1 MKKKYISFL
10 LSALLLGGF
19 TSCSDWLDVEQN
31 IEKDAEEMFDTYDGF
46 KGALTGCYSD
56 LAKTDLYGTRMT
68 MSNVDALASLWYMDG
83 GIDYRDNIQENYY
96 LRVHDYSQTMTQDV
110 FQTLYSNLYNAV
122 LETSMVIKAFR
133 DGKGSSIPDAASR
146 AVVEGEAY
154 GLRAFLHLD
163 ILRLFG
169 QVPNNA
175 TIQVSLPY
183 SEITS
188 YEEDLNYCT
197 FDEYVTK
204 LKADIEQAKALL
216 KDNDP
221 IFQYTLAELNE
232 LGDGVSV
239 EDDFMT
245 FRQYRMNYWAVRA
258 LEARMYMYLGDKTTA
273 HDIAMEVIN
282 ATTVDGDPV
291 VTLSS
296 ATDYGQATNRRY
308 MSPSEC
314 LFSLYFDNLYDI
326 SVPLLHGIPTSVNSL
341 SGVNRQ
347 DNLTLTTSWKADL
360 FQGCDAND
368 IRSRFMWADTRDGQS
383 DVYPSISKYYVSEE
397 SPAGVIPLL
406 RLSEMYLIAI
416 EGASTLAEA
425 NTLYST
431 YMISKEVSRTDYF
444 KSMDEVMTELPK
456 EYRREFFAEGQMF
469 YYYKRN
475 NTRNLWSNESMTMDE
490 GLYIIPNPDTDF

>member
-188 YEEDLNYCT
+188 Y
-197 FDEYVTK
+197 
-204 LKADIEQAKALL
+204 
-216 KDNDP
+216 
-221 IFQYTLAELNE
+221 
-232 LGDGVSV
+232 
-239 EDDFMT
+239 
-245 FRQYRMNYWAVRA
+245 
-258 LEARMYMYLGDKTTA
+258 
-273 HDIAMEVIN
+273 
-282 ATTVDGDPV
+282 
-291 VTLSS
+291 
-296 ATDYGQATNRRY
+296 
-308 MSPSEC
+308 
-314 LFSLYFDNLYDI
+314 
-326 SVPLLHGIPTSVNSL
+326 
-341 SGVNRQ
+341 
-347 DNLTLTTSWKADL
+347 
-360 FQGCDAND
+360 
-368 IRSRFMWADTRDGQS
+368 
-383 DVYPSISKYYVSEE
+383 
-397 SPAGVIPLL
+397 
-406 RLSEMYLIAI
+406 
-416 EGASTLAEA
+416 
-425 NTLYST
+425 
-431 YMISKEVSRTDYF
+431 
-444 KSMDEVMTELPK
+444 
-456 EYRREFFAEGQMF
+456 
-469 YYYKRN
+469 
-475 NTRNLWSNESMTMDE
+475 
-490 GLYIIPNPDTDF
+490 